1 MGNIER
7 EARRKRVRGYVQKAV
22 LATIAISGVLLVT
35 MAAPNTLQLLKYVP
49 GIRRYRFN
57 QQAETALSR
66 LAQKKWITFERHNG
80 KRFARIT
87 EAGRHAFMAEN
98 RKNKLIPLIKRRWD
112 KRWRVV
118 IFDVPEKR
126 RDVRDR
132 LRSMMREFGFEH
144 LQDSVW
150 VYPYDCEDMV
160 ALLKAELKIGFS
172 VLYMVVEQIENE
184 KYLKERFDL

>member
-7 EARRKRVRGYVQKAV
+7 EARKKRVRGYIQKAV

-35 MAAPNTLQLLKYVP
+35 MAVPNTLRLLKYVP

-57 QQAETALSR
+57 QQAETALNR
-66 LAQKKWITFERHNG
+66 LAQKKWITFENRDG
-80 KRFARIT
+80 KRLARIT
-87 EAGRHAFMAEN
+87 EAGRYAFMTES
-98 RKNKLIPLIKRRWD
+98 RKNRLTTFIKRRWD